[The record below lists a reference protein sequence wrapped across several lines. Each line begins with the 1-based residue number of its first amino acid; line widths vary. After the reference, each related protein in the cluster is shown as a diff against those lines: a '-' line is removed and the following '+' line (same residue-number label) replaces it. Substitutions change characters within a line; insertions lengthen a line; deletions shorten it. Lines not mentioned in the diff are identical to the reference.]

1 MNGDFILDES
11 KEEVRLKRLLAK
23 VAADYAEVVEEN
35 MKLRGEIERLNKF
48 IGNTSR
54 KERVYVPQIN

>member
-35 MKLRGEIERLNKF
+35 MRLRGEIERLSQF
-48 IGNTSR
+48 IDSISR
-54 KERVYVPQIN
+54 KEKVYVPQIN